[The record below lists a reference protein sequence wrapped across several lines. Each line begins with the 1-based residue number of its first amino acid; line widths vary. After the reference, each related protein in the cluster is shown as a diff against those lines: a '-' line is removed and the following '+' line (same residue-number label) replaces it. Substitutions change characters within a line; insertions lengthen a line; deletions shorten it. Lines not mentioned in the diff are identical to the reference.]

1 MTRENA
7 QQKFLVGNTFGN
19 PSRNHLRNPVWR
31 DGAMTPPKRNQPSTD
46 CPQSIGGTQSTSLPL
61 LGKLEETGLD
71 PLALAELPSAR
82 LERIDAIT
90 ERARCDERAAI
101 SLLLL
106 LEPELESIWRHMVRR
121 GAEPD
126 EAEAETITVA
136 WEVVSGRRCRLRS
149 TSANTLINAIWT
161 EVRRDA
167 GHRRAELDVD
177 PLPEDFDVAAPG
189 NDPLERGPQL
199 LEAALAAGVVTAEGA
214 ALVVQTRIEGRSLCE
229 VAEILGRRYDAVR
242 MERSRA
248 VAALRA
254 FGPSYLSVGGS

>member
-1 MTRENA
+1 MT
-7 QQKFLVGNTFGN
+7 T
-19 PSRNHLRNPVWR
+19 
-31 DGAMTPPKRNQPSTD
+31 PKRNEPSTD
-46 CPQSIGGTQSTSLPL
+46 CPQSIGGARSTSLPL

-82 LERIDAIT
+82 LERIGALT

-106 LEPELESIWRHMVRR
+106 LEPELESIGRHMVRR

-136 WEVVSGRRCRLRS
+136 WEVVSGRRGRLRS
-149 TSANTLINAIWT
+149 TSATTLVNAIWT

-167 GHRRAELDVD
+167 GHRRRAELEVD
-177 PLPEDFDVAAPG
+177 PLPEDFDVVAPG

-199 LEAALAAGVVTAEGA
+199 LEAAVAAGVVTAEGA
-214 ALVVQTRIEGRSLCE
+214 ALVAQTRIEGRSLGE

-242 MERSRA
+242 MERTRA
-248 VAALRA
+248 EAALRA
-254 FGPSYLSVGGS
+254 FAPSYLSGGGS